1 MQKTIDKR
9 TLGMYNITKLVDNL
23 IISQNREI
31 KKGGI
36 DMILGENVKKLRKK
50 ANMSQ
55 RELATKVFVSNT
67 VISNIEQDKTPP
79 SLQLAAYIANALG
92 CTVDDL
98 IKEE

>member
-1 MQKTIDKR
+1 
-9 TLGMYNITKLVDNL
+9 
-23 IISQNREI
+23 
-31 KKGGI
+31 
-36 DMILGENVKKLRKK
+36 MILGENVKKLRKK

-67 VISNIEQDKTPP
+67 VISNIEQDKTLP
-79 SLQLAAYIANALG
+79 SLQLVAYIANALG